1 MAMGAA
7 PAHIFPTAVQ
17 PLLLR
22 AATPAAARDGRRGGG
37 RLRSRSRPSLAAT
50 KTPLPTT
57 SDLDVQL
64 QVELTYIHTT
74 VTE

>member
-7 PAHIFPTAVQ
+7 PAHVFPTTAVQ
-17 PLLLR
+17 PLLLP
-22 AATPAAARDGRRGGG
+22 AATP
-37 RLRSRSRPSLAAT
+37 AAT

-64 QVELTYIHTT
+64 QVELTYTHTT
-74 VTE
+74 VTESLDRVHA